1 MSLKSSQDLSASRS
15 NFAGH
20 RVYGIILRHLYV
32 MRSSWPRVLE
42 MSYWPTVQMIV
53 WGFASQFF
61 ASHSSWVAQASG
73 VLIGAVLLWEV
84 MFRANLGFSL
94 SFLEEMWSRNLGQL
108 YLTPLRPYEHIIA
121 LAVMSMIRTIAGLF
135 LPSVI
140 AIALYGFNIYDLGL
154 PLLAFFANLLMVG
167 WGVGLLTA
175 TLVLRFGLGAESLAW
190 VLIFGLSPISGV
202 YYPISVLPDWVQ
214 TIAYAFPPA
223 YVFEGMRGVMFDGVF
238 RWDLFLSAL
247 GLNVVYF
254 VGMSCFFLYMVGVA
268 RKKGLLLNMGE

>member
-1 MSLKSSQDLSASRS
+1 MTHKPQQDLSLSRS
-15 NFAGH
+15 SLAFS
-20 RVYGIILRHLYV
+20 RIYGVILRHLYV

-42 MSYWPTVQMIV
+42 MSYWPIIQIIV

-61 ASHSSWVAQASG
+61 SQHSSWVAQAAG

-108 YLTPLRPYEHIIA
+108 YLTPLRPFEHVLA
-121 LAVMSMIRTIAGLF
+121 LAAMSMIRTIAGLF
-135 LPSVI
+135 IPSLL

-154 PLLAFFANLLMVG
+154 PLLAFFLNLVMVG

-202 YYPISVLPDWVQ
+202 YYPISILPDWVQ

-223 YVFEGMRGVMFDGVF
+223 YVFEGMRSVMFDGIF
-238 RWDLFLSAL
+238 RWDLFWSAF
-247 GLNVVYF
+247 GLNMAYF
-254 VGMSCFFLYMVGVA
+254 LGMSGFFLYMVGVA

>member
-1 MSLKSSQDLSASRS
+1 
-15 NFAGH
+15 
-20 RVYGIILRHLYV
+20 
-32 MRSSWPRVLE
+32 
-42 MSYWPTVQMIV
+42 MIV

-61 ASHSSWVAQASG
+61 AQHSSWVAQAAG

-94 SFLEEMWSRNLGQL
+94 SFLEEVWSRNLGQL
-108 YLTPLRPYEHIIA
+108 YLTPLRPYEHVIA
-121 LAVMSMIRTIAGLF
+121 LAVMSLVRTAVGLF

-154 PLLAFFANLLMVG
+154 PLLAFFINLLMVG

-175 TLVLRFGLGAESLAW
+175 TLVLRFGMGAESLAW
-190 VLIFGLSPISGV
+190 VLIFGFAPISGV

-223 YVFEGMRGVMFDGVF
+223 YVFEGMREVMFHGTF
-238 RWDLFLSAL
+238 SWRLFLTAF
-247 GLNVVYF
+247 GLNIFYF
-254 VGMSCFFLYMVGVA
+254 ICMSGFFLYMVGVA